1 MHFLSVRLPNE
12 LAGGRFHAVDG
23 RHDFATR
30 PSVWP
35 APPALPPYPSA
46 NEGIG
51 LPGIDSMGCWSW

>member
-1 MHFLSVRLPNE
+1 MHFRSVRLPNE
-12 LAGGRFHAVDG
+12 PIGGRFPTADG
-23 RHDFATR
+23 RHNSATQ

-35 APPALPPYPSA
+35 APPALPPYPGA